1 MKKLIASVCTV
12 LLFILLIVSLV
23 GCPSTMLSSDEKPV
37 IYLYPTEPTYV
48 NVELLYSGVL
58 DFAFPVYSNGWS
70 VLAYPDG
77 RIIDCSDNEEYS
89 YLFWEGH
96 GNADYDLSQG
106 FVVKGVDTVSFLR
119 EKLSFLGLTPEE
131 YNEFIVYWAPRMQ
144 GNAYNLVAF
153 QGAAYT
159 DTAELIIVPE
169 PDSMLRVFMA
179 FVSLDEPVEI
189 EEQVLAPFDRTGFA
203 VIEWGGCELR

>member
-1 MKKLIASVCTV
+1 V
-12 LLFILLIVSLV
+12 
-23 GCPSTMLSSDEKPV
+23 
-37 IYLYPTEPTYV
+37 
-48 NVELLYSGVL
+48 
-58 DFAFPVYSNGWS
+58 
-70 VLAYPDG
+70 
-77 RIIDCSDNEEYS
+77 
-89 YLFWEGH
+89 
-96 GNADYDLSQG
+96 DYDLSQG

-189 EEQVLAPFDRTGFA
+189 EEQVLAPFDRAGFA